1 MNPLPTHSTHVV
13 PPPPGGIDHIDFVK
27 DDNIHMLN
35 WNDGLPEL
43 IVLDD
48 GYKVGT
54 MGYQTSTPFSLISDW
69 VPFELTPTTPLAI
82 VRQIPF
88 VPFILWPEDD
98 DLKGRDIQI
107 MTRSRRVVQPSPLV
121 SRPFDDVVSHEKVK
135 RKDDELLRQLQS
147 TQTCI
152 SIWSLLA
159 SPSTHRNAL
168 IQALS
173 QIRVETTTTPKRLI
187 HMMTADRAT
196 CIVFSD
202 DDLPPKGSDHTRLL
216 YIIVGRSSHR
226 VPFVLLDNG
235 SALNVCLLAAAITL
249 GYSPSDFGP
258 STQTVRAYESTK
270 REVMGTLMIELLINL
285 ATFPTLFQVLRIP
298 TSFNLLLS
306 RPRIH
311 RVGAIPSSLHQ
322 KVKFIHE
329 RQVITVQSPR
339 DMFDFFD
346 SVLQISHSED
356 DLFFTDFIF
365 DEV

>member
-1 MNPLPTHSTHVV
+1 MGQPNVTMNPLPTHSTHTV

-82 VRQIPF
+82 VRQIPS

-98 DLKGRDIQI
+98 DLEGRDIQI
-107 MTRSRRVVQPSPLV
+107 MTRSGRVVQPSPLV
-121 SRPFDDVVSHEKVK
+121 SSPFDDVVSHEEVK
-135 RKDDELLRQLQS
+135 RKDDELLRQLHS
-147 TQTCI
+147 TQACI

-159 SPSTHRNAL
+159 SSSTHRNAL

-173 QIRVETTTTPKRLI
+173 QIRVETTTTPKGLI

-202 DDLPPKGSDHTRLL
+202 DDLPPKGSDHTRPL
-216 YIIVGRSSHR
+216 YIIVGHSSHK
-226 VPFVLLDNG
+226 VPSVLLDNG
-235 SALNVCLLAAAITL
+235 SALNVYLLAATITL

-270 REVMGTLMIELLINL
+270 REVMGTLMIELLISL
-285 ATFPTLFQVLRIP
+285 ASFPHY
-298 TSFNLLLS
+298 S
-306 RPRIH
+306 R
-311 RVGAIPSSLHQ
+311 
-322 KVKFIHE
+322 F
-329 RQVITVQSPR
+329 
-339 DMFDFFD
+339 
-346 SVLQISHSED
+346 
-356 DLFFTDFIF
+356 
-365 DEV
+365 